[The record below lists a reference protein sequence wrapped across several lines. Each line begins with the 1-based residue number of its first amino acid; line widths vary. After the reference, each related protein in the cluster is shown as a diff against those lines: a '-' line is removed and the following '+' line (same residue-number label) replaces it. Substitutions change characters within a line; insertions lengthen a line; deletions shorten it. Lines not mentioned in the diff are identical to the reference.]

1 MATYDVTQSVPAANS
16 LRPGDILNCPYSGA
30 AVQISLPAG
39 TFLMECW
46 GAQGGSY
53 NSSYAAGGRGGR
65 ANANLTLTEQVTAY
79 LLTGGQGSYGSNT
92 SGTGGGGFNGGG
104 AAGYRGGGGGGGTDI
119 RFGTNDVNHRGI
131 VAGGGGGAYAYS
143 SSYKAAGGYAGAKST
158 AAADGSAY
166 SSQYSAFAGHGAA
179 DQTPGA
185 GGTNSAQTSY
195 NGEAGSFGA
204 GGASHAAYSSSY
216 YAGGAGGG
224 GWYGGGGAATYNG
237 NSRSRGCGGG
247 GGNGFAGTATFKPD
261 APSGWTLP
269 DSVTISNATINGGNA
284 SFTDPNGST
293 VTGHSGDGYIRITVN
308 SVAIAPGAPT
318 NLTAT
323 TTKNSA
329 TLTWTGDSLATS
341 YRVSKDGALV
351 EVVTGTTYTFTGLS
365 PATQYTLAVRS
376 VNDYGQSSLATL
388 TVTTAAPSPDYI
400 SVFAVTAYD
409 VILRWPLLP
418 PDSGLTVRVY
428 RHGTTLIYSGDASE
442 DAYCIDTGRLP
453 GSTYSYKACYYSN
466 GTESDFTPTV
476 NATTLPDP
484 MALVTDRT
492 AADLNEIK
500 RLSGLGLTSWS
511 ADDKTAWNAINSKG
525 AYNVTDVLRVI
536 GAMTYLV
543 TQLNAAGFNL
553 SLLSSAS
560 GWTEGADR
568 PVVSLMN
575 NYLRDL
581 GVIQSALDLP
591 STSPDLPESI
601 NYLTWRR
608 ANNIE
613 QMLLDVD
620 ALLALYV
627 QTMFPPC
634 GDALCGGDYT

>member
-30 AVQISLPAG
+30 AVQISLPPG
-39 TFLMECW
+39 TFLLECW

-53 NSSYAAGGRGGR
+53 NSSYAAGGKGGR
-65 ANANLTLTEQVTAY
+65 ANATLTLTDQVTAY
-79 LLTGGQGSYGSNT
+79 LLTGGQGSYGSTT

-104 AAGYRGGGGGGGTDI
+104 NAGYRGGGGGGGTDI
-119 RFGTNDVNHRGI
+119 RFGTNDVYHRAI

-143 SSYKAAGGYAGAKST
+143 SSYKAAGGYAGAKSS
-158 AAADGSAY
+158 AAGDGAAY
-166 SSQYSAFAGHGAA
+166 SSQYSAFAGHGAV
-179 DQTPGA
+179 DQTAGA
-185 GGTNSAQTSY
+185 GGTNSSATSY
-195 NGEAGSFGA
+195 NGDAGTFGA
-204 GGASHAAYSSSY
+204 GGNGHAAYSSSY

-224 GWYGGGGAATYNG
+224 GWYGGGGAAVYNG

-247 GGNGFAGTATFKPD
+247 GGNGWAATEGWRSA

-269 DSVTISNATINGGNA
+269 DAVTISDATVNSGNA
-284 SFTDPNGST
+284 SFTDPSGAT
-293 VTGHSGDGYIRITVN
+293 VTGHSGNGYIRITVN
-308 SVAIAPGAPT
+308 TVAIAPGAPT

-329 TLTWTGDSLATS
+329 TLTWTGDDLATS
-341 YRVSKDGALV
+341 YRVSKDGLLV
-351 EVVTGTTYTFTGLS
+351 EIVTGTSYTFTGLS
-365 PATQYTLAVRS
+365 PATQYTLAVRA
-376 VNDYGQSSLATL
+376 VNDYGQSSLSSITAT
-388 TVTTAAPSPDYI
+388 TRAPSPDYI

-409 VILRWPLLP
+409 VLLRWPLLTP
-418 PDSGLTVRVY
+418 NSGLTVRVY
-428 RHGTTLIYSGDASE
+428 RGTTLIYSGDASE
-442 DAYCIDTGRLP
+442 DAYCIDTGRTP
-453 GSTYSYKACYYSN
+453 GSSYTYKACYYS
-466 GTESDFTPTV
+466 GGAESDFTTTV
-476 NATTLPDP
+476 TATTLSNP
-484 MALVTDRT
+484 MALVTDRA

-511 ADDKTAWNAINSKG
+511 ADDKAAWNAINSKG

-536 GAMTYLV
+536 GAMSYLV
-543 TQLNAAGFNL
+543 TQLNAAGFNI
-553 SLLSSAS
+553 SIQSSAA

-575 NYLRDL
+575 NYLSDL
-581 GVIQSALDLP
+581 TLIQQALDLP

-601 NYLTWRR
+601 NYLTLRR
-608 ANNIE
+608 ANAIE

-627 QTMFPPC
+627 QTMFPPS
-634 GDALCGGDYT
+634 GDAICGGDYT